1 MPRARRRRHRAV
13 AKRGWGRLL
22 LLTLLGALGVVL
34 VVGSLVEIH
43 NQSQQFRT
51 STTTGYGALATRVVD
66 SSNQTGT
73 QLAVVIDTA
82 PQLSNQAIQLPNQTV
97 PYLNLNL
104 ARAQLQ
110 QGLDQAVSSS
120 TQDASRAAHLVPPA
134 PVGDVSTRFTQVMT
148 DRATAASDIRAAIDQ
163 RLGMTPLPVAGAP
176 ASSASSA
183 PSSAAPLIS
192 IDQAAS
198 ALSAAGSLLEQADRS
213 YGALVADLR
222 RTRTPI
228 HLPTSAWVPSPVDAS
243 PLGAARLG
251 ASASLLSASVPL
263 TPFHQMIFT
272 AVGLVPPAVSSPPAA
287 GVVGTGCRANP
298 PVSTVPGSVPT
309 VMPPTGSVSAA
320 ATVTNCGTV
329 VESGVG
335 VSETLALADPPGT
348 APPAAGARGGT
359 SQTTVTLRPGSSIAL
374 SLPPSTVAGGH
385 RYLLTL
391 AIAISPTQVANNPG
405 GSTQQFLLQISS

>member
-1 MPRARRRRHRAV
+1 
-13 AKRGWGRLL
+13 
-22 LLTLLGALGVVL
+22 
-34 VVGSLVEIH
+34 
-43 NQSQQFRT
+43 
-51 STTTGYGALATRVVD
+51 
-66 SSNQTGT
+66 
-73 QLAVVIDTA
+73 LAVVIDTA

-120 TQDASRAAHLVPPA
+120 SQEASRAAHLVPPA

-163 RLGMTPLPVAGAP
+163 RLGMTPLPIAGAP
-176 ASSASSA
+176 SSASASSA
-183 PSSAAPLIS
+183 PSGAAPLIS

-213 YGALVADLR
+213 YRALAADLR

-228 HLPTSAWVPSPVDAS
+228 HLPTSAWVPPPGDAS

-272 AVGLVPPAVSSPPAA
+272 AVGLVPPAVSSGAA
-287 GVVGTGCRANP
+287 GVVGTGCGANP
-298 PVSTVPGSVPT
+298 PVSTAPGAVPT

-329 VESGVG
+329 VESGVV

-348 APPAAGARGGT
+348 APPPAVARGST

-391 AIAISPTQVANNPG
+391 AIAISPTQAANNPG

>member
-43 NQSQQFRT
+43 KQSQQFRT
-51 STTTGYGALATRVVD
+51 STSTGYGALATRVVE
-66 SSNQTGT
+66 SSNQTGAR
-73 QLAVVIDTA
+73 LAAVIDTA

-120 TQDASRAAHLVPPA
+120 SQEASRAAHLVPPA
-134 PVGDVSTRFTQVMT
+134 PVGAVSTRFAQVMT

-163 RLGMTPLPVAGAP
+163 RLGMTPLPIAGAP
-176 ASSASSA
+176 SSSASSA
-183 PSSAAPLIS
+183 PSGAAPLIS

-198 ALSAAGSLLEQADRS
+198 ALSAAGSLLEQGDRS
-213 YGALVADLR
+213 YGALVAVLR
-222 RTRTPI
+222 RTRSPI
-228 HLPTSAWVPSPVDAS
+228 HLPTSAWVPSPVAAS

-251 ASASLLSASVPL
+251 ASASVLSASVPL

-272 AVGLVPPAVSSPPAA
+272 AVGLAPPAVSSGAA
-287 GVVGTGCRANP
+287 GVVGTGCQANP
-298 PVSTVPGSVPT
+298 PVSNVPGAVPT

-329 VESGVG
+329 VESGVV
-335 VSETLALADPPGT
+335 VSETVALADPAGT
-348 APPAAGARGGT
+348 AAPPAGARGST
-359 SQTTVTLRPGSSIAL
+359 SQTTVTLRPGSSVAL
-374 SLPPSTVAGGH
+374 SMPASTVAGGH